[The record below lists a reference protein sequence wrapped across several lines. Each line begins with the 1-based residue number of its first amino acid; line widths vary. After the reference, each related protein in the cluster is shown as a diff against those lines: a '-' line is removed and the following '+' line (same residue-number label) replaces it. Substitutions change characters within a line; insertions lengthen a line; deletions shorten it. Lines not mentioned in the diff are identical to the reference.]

1 MEEEALVVE
10 AQASGETCPRCL
22 EPVPRN
28 AARCPQCG
36 QPISS
41 FRRMAP
47 IMAGVAGLL
56 ALIFLFVVAYRMVS
70 VQDPDQAPVV
80 EEPAA
85 PDGSFAPPPETSS
98 GHETP
103 APAPDATPPA
113 PPEPP
118 KKAPLDR

>member
-1 MEEEALVVE
+1 MEEDDFAVE
-10 AQASGETCPRCL
+10 APVSGEPCPRCL
-22 EPVPRN
+22 GPVPRS

-36 QPISS
+36 EPISAI
-41 FRRMAP
+41 RRMAP

-56 ALIFLFVVAYRMVS
+56 ALIFLCVVAYRMVY
-70 VQDPDQAPVV
+70 VPEQAAPAFDDQAP
-80 EEPAA
+80 

-103 APAPDATPPA
+103 PPA
-113 PPEPP
+113 PESQPAAPPEVP